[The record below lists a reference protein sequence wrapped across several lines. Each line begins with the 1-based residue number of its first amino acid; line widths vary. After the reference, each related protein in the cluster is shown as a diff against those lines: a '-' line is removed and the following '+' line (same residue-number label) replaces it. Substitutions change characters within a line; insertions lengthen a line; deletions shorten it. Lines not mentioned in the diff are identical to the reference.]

1 MIGAVTFKDL
11 SVIAMSQSAELNPKR
26 SGHIGCPAAD
36 NRQYQP

>member
-26 SGHIGCPAAD
+26 SGHIRMSGC
-36 NRQYQP
+36 